1 MRQRGKPSLRFQ
13 VEQRAQ
19 ERCEYCHAPQNA
31 CGYRFHLEHL
41 IPRTLGGKDALPNR
55 ALACASPKESDGLF
69 GVLRT
74 CNLAKADKVTGVDS
88 LTGEEVALFNP
99 RTQVWEEHFRWA
111 DSQTIEGVTPIGR
124 ATVVALSMNS
134 ELRGQARELWF
145 EKGLLP

>member
-1 MRQRGKPSLRFQ
+1 MRKQ

-55 ALACASPKESDGLF
+55 ALACAS
-69 GVLRT
+69 
-74 CNLAKADKVTGVDS
+74 CNLAKADKVKGIDPI
-88 LTGEEVALFNP
+88 TGEEVVLFNP

-111 DSQTIEGVTPIGR
+111 DDQQTIEGLTKIGR
-124 ATVVALSMNS
+124 ATVATLSINS
-134 ELRGQARELWF
+134 ELRKKARLLWF

>member
-1 MRQRGKPSLRFQ
+1 MRVRGKPSLRKQ

-41 IPRTLGGKDALPNR
+41 IPRTKGGEDALPNR
-55 ALACASPKESDGLF
+55 ALACAS
-69 GVLRT
+69 
-74 CNLAKADKVTGVDS
+74 CNLAKADRVTGIDPI
-88 LTGEEVALFNP
+88 TGEEVPLFNITGEEVPLFNP

-111 DSQTIEGVTPIGR
+111 DDQQTIEGLTKMGR
-124 ATVVALSMNS
+124 ATVATLSMNS
-134 ELRGQARELWF
+134 ELRKKSRGLWF